1 MIERC
6 RELDSS
12 IADYTDIS
20 GRVLFAVSR
29 VEIKLDI
36 RVLVFGE
43 GAPIS
48 RGRPNRMK
56 NVVLR
61 VLNIRRRKDTILLT
75 SIFPF
80 CKNFK
85 KVLRKNA
92 A

>member
-43 GAPIS
+43 DAPIS
-48 RGRPNRMK
+48 RGRP
-56 NVVLR
+56 
-61 VLNIRRRKDTILLT
+61 NIRRRKDTILLI

-80 CKNFK
+80 CKNLK

>member
-43 GAPIS
+43 DAPIS

-61 VLNIRRRKDTILLT
+61 VLNIRRRKDTILLI
-75 SIFPF
+75 SIFPI